1 MEEWAV
7 LSKNRIIQ
15 RFTIEE
21 GQCLAIGRG
30 ADADVIINNSSV
42 SRKHSS
48 LELKEGFYYL
58 SDLNSMN
65 GTRVNG
71 KKISTEK
78 QVLKSDNIAV
88 GKFVL
93 KPAKLLGDE
102 VEAGSVI
109 ADSMDMDSANKTL
122 YVTGIHKKDQGAVE
136 AAPKKRLL
144 SVLEGGA
151 TPAKLI
157 LRGKTI
163 TAGKDPSSNLVIP
176 GALLAKTL
184 FSIKY
189 RPEGY
194 FIIPQTG
201 MFSKIMVNGKKISGE
216 KLLKPMDVIGV
227 GKTKIRYS

>member
-1 MEEWAV
+1 MEEWV
-7 LSKNRIIQ
+7 ILSKNRIIQ
-15 RFTIEE
+15 RFTIKE

-30 ADADVIINNSSV
+30 DEADIIINNASV
-42 SRKHSS
+42 SRKHTS

-71 KKISTEK
+71 EKIYSER
-78 QVLKSDNIAV
+78 QILKSDHIAI
-88 GKFVL
+88 GKFIL
-93 KPAKLLGDE
+93 KPAKLLGEE
-102 VEAGSVI
+102 VEAGSV
-109 ADSMDMDSANKTL
+109 AAGSMDMERDNQTL
-122 YVTGIHKKDQGAVE
+122 YVTGIHKDHGKVA

-163 TAGKDPSSNLVIP
+163 TAGKDPSANLVIP

-184 FSIKY
+184 FVIEY

-194 FIIPQTG
+194 VIRPKTG
-201 MFSKIMVNGKKISGE
+201 MFSKIMVNGQKINGD
-216 KLLKPMDVIGV
+216 KLLNPMDVIEA
-227 GKTKIRYS
+227 GKTKIRYT

>member
-1 MEEWAV
+1 MEEWV
-7 LSKNRIIQ
+7 ILSKNRIIQ

-21 GQCLAIGRG
+21 GQCLAIGRSS
-30 ADADVIINNSSV
+30 DADIVINNSSV
-42 SRKHSS
+42 SRKHTS

-71 KKISTEK
+71 KKIYAE
-78 QVLKSDNIAV
+78 QQILKSDNIAI
-88 GKFVL
+88 GKFIL

-102 VEAGSVI
+102 VEAGSVV
-109 ADSMDMDSANKTL
+109 AGSMDMESDNQTL
-122 YVTGIHKKDQGAVE
+122 YVTGIHKDKGNVK

-194 FIIPQTG
+194 FIIPKTG
-201 MFSKIMVNGKKISGE
+201 MFAKIMVNGKKISGE
-216 KLLKPMDVIGV
+216 KLLKPMDVIGA

>member
-1 MEEWAV
+1 MEEWV
-7 LSKNRIIQ
+7 ILSKNRIIQ

-30 ADADVIINNSSV
+30 EEADIIINNASV
-42 SRKHSS
+42 SRKHTS

-71 KKISTEK
+71 EKIYSER
-78 QVLKSDNIAV
+78 QILKSDNIAI
-88 GKFVL
+88 GKFIL
-93 KPAKLLGDE
+93 KPAKLLGEE
-102 VEAGSVI
+102 VEAGSVV
-109 ADSMDMDSANKTL
+109 AGSMDMESDNQTL
-122 YVTGIHKKDQGAVE
+122 YVTGIHRDQGNVT

-163 TAGKDPSSNLVIP
+163 TAGKDPSANLVIP

-184 FSIKY
+184 FVIKY

-194 FIIPQTG
+194 VIIPKTG
-201 MFSKIMVNGKKISGE
+201 MFAKIMVNGKKIGGE
-216 KLLKPMDVIGV
+216 TLLNPMDVIEA
-227 GKTKIRYS
+227 GKTKIRYT